1 MGESEL
7 ALVRK
12 SRGHRDRHPP
22 HRGAHQGAD
31 LQQLEPD
38 RAAGRL
44 GELGVSK
51 PDPGVCCTDRAVGIW
66 GWLA

>member
-7 ALVRK
+7 GLVRK

-38 RAAGRL
+38 RAAGCHRK
-44 GELGVSK
+44 LGVSEPEAAK
-51 PDPGVCCTDRAVGIW
+51 GAQVSALLVRV
-66 GWLA
+66 